1 MVRVTPRIATLA
13 GFSLIGGAA
22 LAEEVIEAHHDTEYH
37 GVRIVQVAT
46 DLEHPWGL
54 AFLPEGGML
63 VTERPGRINRVED
76 GRVERLSGGP
86 DRIHARNQGGMLDIT
101 LHPDFTDNRW
111 VYFTYARGDANE
123 TTVALARA
131 RLDDGAPRLTD
142 LEEIFVADAAAT
154 PGRHYGSRIDF
165 KPDGTLLMTVGDRG
179 DDEHDPDTH
188 RAQDTG
194 DHVGTTLRL
203 NDDGSVPG
211 DNPFVADDQVRDEI
225 YSYGHRNAQ
234 GQFIHPETGAIW
246 QTEHGPRGGDELNR
260 VQAGYNYGWPIISHG
275 RDYATQEQIGIGR
288 HAEGM
293 ESPIRDWT
301 PAIAPSGLD
310 HYSGQAFP
318 RWEGDFLAG
327 ALVRPAIRR
336 VVIED
341 ETVVHEEEILRDT
354 VGRVRAVEEGPGGH
368 IYLLTDES
376 DGGIY
381 RLEPAD

>member
-1 MVRVTPRIATLA
+1 MVRIPRIATLI
-13 GFSLIGGAA
+13 GLPLISTAA
-22 LAEEVIEAHHDTEYH
+22 VAEEVIESSHDTEYH

-46 DLEHPWGL
+46 DLQHPWGL
-54 AFLPEGGML
+54 AFLPEGGLL
-63 VTERPGRINRVED
+63 VTERPGHINRVDD
-76 GRVERLSGGP
+76 GEIQRLEGGP
-86 DRIHARNQGGMLDIT
+86 DDLYARNQGGMLDIA
-101 LHPDFTDNRW
+101 LHPDFEENRK
-111 VYFTYARGDANE
+111 VYFTYAQGDANE

-131 RLDDGAPRLTD
+131 RLDDDEPRLSD
-142 LEEIFVADAAAT
+142 LEELFVADAAAT

-179 DDEHDPDTH
+179 DDEHQPDTH
-188 RAQDTG
+188 RAQKTD

-203 NDDGSVPG
+203 EDDGAVPS
-211 DNPFVADDQVRDEI
+211 DNPFVDDDEVRDEI

-234 GQFIHPETGAIW
+234 GQFVHPHSGEIW
-246 QTEHGPRGGDELNR
+246 QSEHGPRGGDELNR
-260 VQAGYNYGWPIISHG
+260 VEAGKNYGWPAISHG
-275 RDYATQEQIGIGR
+275 RDYTTQEQIGTGR
-288 HAEGM
+288 HAEDM

-310 HYSGQAFP
+310 HYSGEAFP

-327 ALVRPAIRR
+327 ALVRPAVRR
-336 VVIED
+336 VVVED
-341 ETVVHEEEILRDT
+341 DTVVHEEEILRDT
-354 VGRVRAVEEGPGGH
+354 VGRVRAVQEGPEGH